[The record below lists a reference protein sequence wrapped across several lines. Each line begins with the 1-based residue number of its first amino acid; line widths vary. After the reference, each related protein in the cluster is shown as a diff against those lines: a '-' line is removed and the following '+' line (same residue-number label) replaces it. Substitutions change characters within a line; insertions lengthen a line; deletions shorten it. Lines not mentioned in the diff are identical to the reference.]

1 MKHVLIVSLFAL
13 LLSGCRKAAPV
24 ASVPVQAPGTSAP
37 LRSFVDLEPGWRVT
51 VITPMR
57 KDKGEA
63 DWKYGQ
69 PNTRTETTQSGGVS
83 NINVTIELDPSTLF
97 GFERSLYSVEA
108 TGLRWLE
115 SMRNLNGNETKAA
128 GPLLDVFGGK
138 ARKQK
143 MRLLFLTR
151 GSDLNYNMALLR
163 AKDVKAMEALTQR
176 VRQAPAT
183 ACVGDCVWVSP
194 GVAVRPE
201 KQVAANWVPVL

>member
-1 MKHVLIVSLFAL
+1 MKHVLIVALFGFAL
-13 LLSGCRKAAPV
+13 TGCRKAAPV

-37 LRSFVDLEPGWRVT
+37 LRSFVDLEPGWRLT

-57 KDKGEA
+57 KEKGEA

-69 PNTRTETTQSGGVS
+69 PNTRTETAQAGGVS
-83 NINVTIELDPSTLF
+83 NINITIELDPSTLF

-108 TGLRWLE
+108 TGLRWVE
-115 SMRNLNGNETKAA
+115 SIRNLNGNETKAA

-138 ARKQK
+138 ARKQR

-163 AKDVKAMEALTQR
+163 AKDAKAMEALTQK
-176 VRQAPAT
+176 VRLAPAT
-183 ACVGDCVWVSP
+183 ACTGDCVWVPP
-194 GVAVRPE
+194 GVAARPE
-201 KQVAANWVPVL
+201 KPSGAQWMPVL